1 MKSRKLS
8 TLGAKVREKR
18 GDAKLRETADQI
30 GVSAPTLLRI
40 EAGRIPD
47 VQTFGKICQWLQISP
62 ESFLGY
68 SEINKEEDEKA
79 VQVSVH
85 LKAPKLMNEETL
97 GALSRMIILASKSQ
111 TASTDL
117 DDDDNA

>member
-18 GDAKLRETADQI
+18 GDAKLRDTAKAI
-30 GVSAPTLLRI
+30 GISAPTLMRI

-47 VQTFGKICQWLQISP
+47 VQTFGKICQWLQVSP

-68 SEINKEEDEKA
+68 NQIEDQGDRIA
-79 VQVSVH
+79 TTQVAVH

-97 GALSRMIILASKSQ
+97 GALSRMILLATNSQ
-111 TASTDL
+111 SATNTIE
-117 DDDDNA
+117 DDDS